1 MRDHSDINDY
11 IYSMKNP
18 VATGLARGARA
29 LPELAAQAVEQALRR
44 ADLTRANSVLLFL
57 TPHFAPSPEPALRA
71 AARAA
76 GCLQVTGC
84 TGAGVLTED
93 EWLLD
98 VPGAAAMVFGGQLS
112 LAAANSDDD
121 EPVISLCSPSG
132 LNAEWL
138 DSSAPR
144 IGAVSGDLFGQ
155 GPFRVWNGTRVME
168 GGRVDAC
175 IAGAHGVVQVSQGMR
190 ALTSP
195 IEVGEV
201 QGLDVLKLGNYPALN
216 VLVQALPGSVREHE
230 RLPLHMLLGGVTFG
244 DPDTAIRDG
253 RYRLNHIVSAN
264 LHDRSVTFSAPLAAG
279 ERLFWAMRDALTAER
294 DFRSTLDQAV
304 HNLNATPEFALL
316 FPCMGRGP
324 HFYGNRDRDLD
335 LFKSRFP
342 GMPAIGF
349 YGNGE
354 IAPLDGM
361 NHLYQYSA
369 VLGLYAAKANAR
381 TADGNTP

>member
-1 MRDHSDINDY
+1 MTCS
-11 IYSMKNP
+11 

-29 LPELAAQAVEQALRR
+29 EPRLAAQAVERALER
-44 ADLTRANSVLLFL
+44 AGLARANSVLLFL
-57 TPHFAPSPEPALRA
+57 TPHFAPSPETALRA

-84 TGAGVLTED
+84 TGAGVLTDD

-98 VPGAAAMVFGGQLS
+98 VPGAAAMVFGDKLRLG
-112 LAAANSDDD
+112 AADNDGD

-132 LNAEWL
+132 LGADWL
-138 DSSAPR
+138 DTSAPR

-155 GPFRVWNGTRVME
+155 GPFRVWAGTRVLD
-168 GGRVDAC
+168 GGRVDAA
-175 IAGAHGVVQVSQGMR
+175 IEGAHGVVQVSQGMR

-195 IEVGEV
+195 IVVAEV

-216 VLVQALPGSVREHE
+216 VLVQSLPQNVRGGDQI
-230 RLPLHMLLGGVTFG
+230 PLHMIVGGVTFG

-264 LHDRSVTFSAPLAAG
+264 LRNQSVTFSVPLAPG

-294 DFRSTLDQAV
+294 EFRNTIDLAAQ
-304 HNLNATPEFALL
+304 NLGGAPDFALL

-335 LFKSRFP
+335 LLKSRYP
-342 GMPAIGF
+342 GLPVIGF

-354 IAPLDGM
+354 IAPLDGV

-369 VLGLYAAKANAR
+369 VLGLYRAAA
-381 TADGNTP
+381 

>member
-1 MRDHSDINDY
+1 MTRTGQELKRPATDGRS
-11 IYSMKNP
+11 SAVP

-29 LPELAAQAVEQALRR
+29 EPQLAALAVERALER
-44 ADLTRANSVLLFL
+44 AGLSRANSVLLFL

-76 GCLQVTGC
+76 GCLQVSGC
-84 TGAGVLTED
+84 SGAGVLTED

-98 VPGAAAMVFGGQLS
+98 VPGAAAMVFGDNLRIG
-112 LAAANSDDD
+112 AADNNGD
-121 EPVISLCSPSG
+121 EPIVSLCSPSG
-132 LNAEWL
+132 VGADWL
-138 DSSAPR
+138 DIGAPR

-155 GPFRVWNGTRVME
+155 GPFRVWSGTRVQD
-168 GGRVDAC
+168 GGRVDAA
-175 IAGAHGVVQVSQGMR
+175 IEGAHGVVQVSQGMR

-195 IEVGEV
+195 IVVAEVH
-201 QGLDVLKLGNYPALN
+201 GLDVLKLGNYPALN
-216 VLVQALPGSVREHE
+216 VLVQSLPQAVRGDDQI
-230 RLPLHMLLGGVTFG
+230 PLHMIVGGVTFG

-264 LHDRSVTFSAPLAAG
+264 LRNQSVTFSVPLAPG

-294 DFRSTLDQAV
+294 DFRHTIDQAAL
-304 HNLNATPEFALL
+304 NLGDTPDFALL

-335 LFKSRFP
+335 LLKSRFP
-342 GMPAIGF
+342 GLPVIGF

-361 NHLYQYSA
+361 NHLYQYSS
-369 VLGLYAAKANAR
+369 VLGLYRA
-381 TADGNTP
+381 TA

>member
-1 MRDHSDINDY
+1 MTV
-11 IYSMKNP
+11 P

-29 LPELAAQAVEQALRR
+29 LPELAAQAVEQALKR
-44 ADLTRANSVLLFL
+44 ANLTRANSVLLFL

-76 GCLQVTGC
+76 GSLQVTGC

-98 VPGAAAMVFGGQLS
+98 VPGAAAMVFGEQLRLS
-112 LAAANSDDD
+112 AADNNEDD

-132 LNAEWL
+132 LYAEWL
-138 DSSAPR
+138 DSNAPR

-155 GPFRVWNGTRVME
+155 GPFRVWAGTRVVD

-175 IAGAHGVVQVSQGMR
+175 IEGAHGVVQVSQGMR

-195 IEVGEV
+195 IEIGEV
-201 QGLDVLKLGNYPALN
+201 HGLDVLKLGNYPALS
-216 VLVQALPGSVREHE
+216 VLVQSLPGNVREHE
-230 RLPLHMLLGGVTFG
+230 RLPLHLIVGGVTFG

-264 LHDRSVTFSAPLAAG
+264 LNDRSVTFSTPLAAG

-294 DFRSTLDQAV
+294 DFRSTLDLAM
-304 HNLNATPEFALL
+304 HNLNAAPDFALL

-342 GMPAIGF
+342 GLPAIGF

-369 VLGLYAAKANAR
+369 VLGLYAAKPRANS
-381 TADGNTP
+381 TAGTTP

>member
-1 MRDHSDINDY
+1 MTGTVQEPSNRGADGTARAV
-11 IYSMKNP
+11 P

-29 LPELAAQAVEQALRR
+29 EPRLAAQAVERALAR
-44 ADLTRANSVLLFL
+44 AGLERANSVLLFL
-57 TPHFAPSPEPALRA
+57 TPHFAPSPESALRA

-76 GCLQVTGC
+76 GCLQVAGC

-98 VPGAAAMVFGGQLS
+98 VPGAAAMVFGDRLRLG
-112 LAAANSDDD
+112 AADNDGD

-132 LNAEWL
+132 LGADWL
-138 DSSAPR
+138 DTSAPR

-155 GPFRVWNGTRVME
+155 GPFRVWAGTRVLDS
-168 GGRVDAC
+168 GRVDAAIEC
-175 IAGAHGVVQVSQGMR
+175 AHGVVQVSQGMR

-195 IEVGEV
+195 IVVAEV

-216 VLVQALPGSVREHE
+216 VLVQSLPKNVRTDDQI
-230 RLPLHMLLGGVTFG
+230 PLHMIVGGVTFG

-264 LHDRSVTFSAPLAAG
+264 LRNQSVTFSVPLAPG

-294 DFRSTLDQAV
+294 DFGHILDQAMQGLGV
-304 HNLNATPEFALL
+304 TPDFALL

-335 LFKSRFP
+335 LIKNRLP
-342 GMPAIGF
+342 GLPVIGF

-354 IAPLDGM
+354 IAPLDGV

-369 VLGLYAAKANAR
+369 VLGLYRA
-381 TADGNTP
+381 TA